1 MTIVKMTH
9 SSPRSPI
16 NAIVGIPGSK
26 SITHRA
32 LIAAALAKG
41 ESILEKALICD
52 DTLLTIAALKQL
64 GASISINDDRVGV
77 TGTGGVFGRIPDRK
91 EIYLGDSGTSF
102 RLLLSTVALARG
114 EFTLKGSPRMQERPI
129 ADLVA
134 ALTQMGVK
142 AVFSKRNGFP
152 PIYVKADGMA
162 GGRVSM
168 AGDISSQYISSILL
182 ASPYA
187 HKDVEISVGGKLASK
202 PYVDLTLEVMERFGV
217 KIIRDGYRNFKTP
230 CGQRYQPRQFVV
242 EGDLS
247 SASYFWAAAAV
258 TGGTATTHNIRPI
271 ATRQGDIGLLEIL
284 QKMGCHIE
292 KEKDRVTVHGKELS
306 GIEVDMSAMPDMVP
320 TLAAVALFAKGRTV
334 IRNVAHLV
342 HKESNRLKAV
352 ATEWRRLGGQVEEL
366 QDGLVILG
374 QRPLHGLIVKAHND
388 HRIAMSLAVIGLN
401 VPDIKVAGEECVNKS
416 FPGFWE
422 KWNVLYRK

>member
-1 MTIVKMTH
+1 MNNF
-9 SSPRSPI
+9 PARSPI
-16 NAIVGIPGSK
+16 NAVVRIPSSK
-26 SITHRA
+26 SITHRS
-32 LIAAALAKG
+32 LIAAGLAEG
-41 ESILEKALICD
+41 ESLVEKILVCD
-52 DTLLTIAALKQL
+52 DTLYTVNALKQL
-64 GASISINDDRVGV
+64 GVSIAIRDESAAIS
-77 TGTGGVFGRIPDRK
+77 GTGGVFVPAPAGK

-114 EFTLKGSPRMQERPI
+114 EFTLKGSPRMEERPI
-129 ADLVA
+129 ADLVG
-134 ALTQMGVK
+134 ALNHLGVNT
-142 AVFSKRNGFP
+142 VCSKQNGFP
-152 PIYVKADGMA
+152 PICVKANGIV

-168 AGDISSQYISSILL
+168 TGDISSQYISSILL

-187 HKDVEISVGGKLASK
+187 QKDVEISVGGKLASR
-202 PYVDLTLEVMERFGV
+202 PYVDLTIEVMERFGV
-217 KIIRDGYRNFKTP
+217 KIIQDGYRHFKTH
-230 CGQRYQPRQFVV
+230 CGQRYQPRQFTV

-258 TGGTATTHNIRPI
+258 TGGTVTTHNIRPI
-271 ATRQGDIGLLEIL
+271 ATLQGDVGLLDIF

-292 KEKDRVTVHGKELS
+292 KENDRVTVHGKKLS

-352 ATEWRRLGGQVEEL
+352 ATEWRRVGGQVEEL

-374 QRPLHGLIVKAHND
+374 QRPLHGLTVKAHND

-401 VPDIKVAGEECVNKS
+401 VPDIKIAGDECVNKS
-416 FPGFWE
+416 FPGFWG
-422 KWNVLYRK
+422 KWNALKDT

>member
-1 MTIVKMTH
+1 MTH
-9 SSPRSPI
+9 SSLRSPI
-16 NAIVGIPGSK
+16 KAIVGIPGSK

-32 LIAAALAKG
+32 LIVAALAKG
-41 ESILEKALICD
+41 ESILKKALICD
-52 DTLLTIAALKQL
+52 DTLFTIAALKQL
-64 GASISINDDRVGV
+64 GASISISDVRVGV

-91 EIYLGDSGTSF
+91 EIYLGDSGTSY
-102 RLLLSTVALARG
+102 RLLLSTAALAKG
-114 EFTLKGSPRMQERPI
+114 EFCLKGSSRMDKRPI
-129 ADLVA
+129 AGLVEALKHLGVNA
-134 ALTQMGVK
+134 AY
-142 AVFSKRNGFP
+142 SKRNGFP
-152 PIYVKADGMA
+152 PVCVKADGMA

-187 HKDVEISVGGKLASK
+187 QKDVEISVGGKLASK

-217 KIIRDGYRNFKTP
+217 KIIRDGYRHFKTP
-230 CGQRYQPRQFVV
+230 CGQRYQSRQFVV

-258 TGGTATTHNIRPI
+258 TGGTVTTHNIRPI

-292 KEKDRVTVHGKELS
+292 KENDRVTVHGKELS

-342 HKESNRLKAV
+342 YKESNRLKAV
-352 ATEWRRLGGQVEEL
+352 ATEWRRLGGQVEER

-374 QRPLHGLIVKAHND
+374 QRPLHGLTVKAHND

-422 KWNVLYRK
+422 KWDALKDNKTD